1 MILTTGIPK
10 VRGGLLR
17 TYRYSNRI
25 DQGIL
30 EMRLA
35 HTITIMLLLSVLGSE
50 MSSAASTTRIVTG
63 DVIANRSVT
72 LATRIMGRITQV
84 SVSEGDAVKSGQVIV
99 ELDDTEF
106 RARLN
111 IALAAE
117 ERAEAE
123 VEHRKRTRKRLQKL
137 SQTNAVSQEALDE
150 AVYALNVAKANLK
163 SAKAEIESI
172 RSTLA
177 ETRIKVPFDAIVIK
191 KHAETGQVTQ
201 PGQPL
206 YEIQDQSKLKFRAR
220 VKERDLAYI
229 EVSDTAKV
237 TISALGDEP
246 VSASVIKVIPSGDDR
261 HTFLIELTLP
271 VKPGLYPGMFGK
283 AVFE

>member
-1 MILTTGIPK
+1 
-10 VRGGLLR
+10 
-17 TYRYSNRI
+17 
-25 DQGIL
+25 
-30 EMRLA
+30 
-35 HTITIMLLLSVLGSE
+35 